1 MKVNHEEVRNVSGIM
16 FQIVNEYEE
25 KNESYRL
32 VYMIYLKDES
42 KKHDFVSLCK
52 FIRISSMPYRIV
64 LLDNKG
70 IERIGFLLYG
80 NEDEAEEMNATMDW
94 IAGIH
99 PEWNV
104 HNKTGLTQIPRIIGI
119 HIPNNSF
126 HARKLL
132 LQGEILN

>member
-1 MKVNHEEVRNVSGIM
+1 M